1 MFSPL
6 GVAVGLVL
14 LLACANVANMML
26 ARAMARQREI
36 GIRLS
41 LGATRGRLIRQL
53 LSESML
59 LAIPAGLA
67 GFLVSRMAIEAG
79 LRIMYATLPPDMA
92 QIMPP
97 ISLPPDI
104 RVFGFMLAAAFV
116 SALLFGLAPAI
127 QSTRA
132 DVMLAARG
140 EFTSDARPMRLRN
153 TLVIV
158 QITVCAL
165 LLICSGVLVRGEGAM
180 RSFDVGFRTRG
191 VIGMVPPEKGRPV
204 ILRRLRDDSTV
215 QAVAAAASLPLNGI
229 LPACLDFRWSWSEG
243 FRRLV

>member
-1 MFSPL
+1 MTEDRPESERAAERDACSRRPRRFVFRRKCIALFSPL
-6 GVAVGLVL
+6 MVAVGLVL

-41 LGATRGRLIRQL
+41 LGAGRGRLIRQL
-53 LSESML
+53 LTESML

-67 GFLVSRMAIEAG
+67 GFLVSRTAIDARLEDHVRDAAARYGGADTAYIASAG
-79 LRIMYATLPPDMA
+79 HSR
-92 QIMPP
+92 
-97 ISLPPDI
+97 I
-104 RVFGFMLAAAFV
+104 RVHADGCVCV

-140 EFTSDARPMRLRN
+140 EFTSDVRPMRLRN
-153 TLVIV
+153 ALVIV

-165 LLICSGVLVRGEGAM
+165 LLICFRSPDSWRERDAELRCGIQNAWCDRRWLCRRRSGR
-180 RSFDVGFRTRG
+180 
-191 VIGMVPPEKGRPV
+191 
-204 ILRRLRDDSTV
+204 
-215 QAVAAAASLPLNGI
+215 
-229 LPACLDFRWSWSEG
+229 
-243 FRRLV
+243 